1 MKRPRVT
8 IAGLMVFI
16 AVVAGGFG
24 SYRAGRRAE
33 QLARPRPVMVQVT
46 RNGTRYHL
54 AGCRYLRNGSVSVP
68 LTEPRTRYRACLG
81 CRPPL

>member
-1 MKRPRVT
+1 
-8 IAGLMVFI
+8 MVFI

-24 SYRAGRRAE
+24 SYRAGQRAE

-46 RNGTRYHL
+46 PHGKRYHL
-54 AGCRYLRNGSVSVP
+54 PGGQYLRNGSVSVP
-68 LTEPRTRYRACLG
+68 LTEARTRYRACLG